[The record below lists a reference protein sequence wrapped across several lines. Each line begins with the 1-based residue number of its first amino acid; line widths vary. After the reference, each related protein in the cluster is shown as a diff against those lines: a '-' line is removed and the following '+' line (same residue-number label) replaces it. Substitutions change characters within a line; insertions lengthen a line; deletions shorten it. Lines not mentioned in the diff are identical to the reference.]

1 VEALV
6 RGLSPSPALP
16 KGEGVNSPPF
26 GGTERGAAPSPLGRA
41 GEGLITALIP
51 AFFEGNRFTKNDIH
65 YWKNGEEWIPVGETP
80 YAKDATFGYKNSD
93 LKRWIEEKTEGKTK
107 ASEVVS
113 FDTNTAPKESLW
125 EGVDFAIKKLNK
137 IIGTKTIIV
146 NALNYNDLEIF
157 ALAALR
163 CKRPIIYRTAA
174 SFVKAFSGIESQP
187 FWTPTYSPVGATLAV
202 ALDHNRATENPNESR
217 ATARVAPTDTPT
229 DTPTGGLIIV
239 GSHVPKTT
247 AQLNEL
253 LKTDIEAIEFQI
265 RSSDDFK
272 STDEYRLKIEKILRG
287 GKNVVLYTS
296 RQVILGK
303 NEAESLELSV
313 KISEALV
320 NIVQN
325 LTVQPQFLIAK
336 GGITSSDLATKA
348 LGVKRAIVLGQISA
362 GVPVWELGEESKFP
376 NIPYIIF
383 PGNVGENEDLRK
395 VYLLLNVNNML

>member
-1 VEALV
+1 
-6 RGLSPSPALP
+6 
-16 KGEGVNSPPF
+16 
-26 GGTERGAAPSPLGRA
+26 LGRA

-93 LKRWIEEKTEGKTK
+93 LKRWIEEKTEGRTK

-113 FDTNTAPKESLW
+113 FDPNT
-125 EGVDFAIKKLNK
+125 EGVDFTVKKLNK

-146 NALNYNDLEIF
+146 NALNYNDLETF

-163 CKRPIIYRTAA
+163 CERPILYRTAA
-174 SFVKAFSGIESQP
+174 SFVKAFSGIESRP
-187 FWTPTYSPVGATLAV
+187 FWTPTFSSVGATLVV
-202 ALDHNRATENPNESR
+202 ALDHRMATANPDESR
-217 ATARVAPTDTPT
+217 AIARVAPT

-239 GSHVPKTT
+239 GSHVSKTT

-253 LKTDIEAIEFQI
+253 LKTDIEAIEFKI
-265 RSSDDFK
+265 NSSDDFK
-272 STDEYRLKIEKILRG
+272 SSDEYVFKIEKILRG
-287 GKNVVLYTS
+287 GGNVVLYTS

-320 NIVQN
+320 HIVQN

-362 GVPVWELGEESKFP
+362 GVPVWQLGVEAKFP
-376 NIPYIIF
+376 NMPYIIF
-383 PGNVGENEDLRK
+383 PGNVGNDEDLKK
-395 VYLLLNVNNML
+395 VYDSLK